1 LSKNVSLKRLTTINR
16 DKDEIV
22 KEDDQFLD

>member
-1 LSKNVSLKRLTTINR
+1 VSLKRLTTINR